1 MQNVVTYF
9 TFFFAALVMQAQTE
23 NTTVNNTNT
32 APTKYQQ
39 GMQKAFQLWQEDKS
53 WDAANTFERIAT
65 AEKDKWLPP
74 YYVAQI
80 NVINSFTE
88 KDPAKLKAQLDKAQD
103 FINQATTVSRENP
116 ELLVLQAQLYTA
128 WIVYDGMQ
136 YGMAYSGK
144 ATELYTKALA
154 LAPNNPRMILA
165 KAEWDMGG
173 AKYFGQ
179 SVEPYCQD
187 IQRAIELFATFKPAG
202 EFYPT
207 YGEER
212 AKQVQAES
220 CKK

>member
-1 MQNVVTYF
+1 MQNVVTYVIIIF
-9 TFFFAALVMQAQTE
+9 TVLTMKAQTDSAA
-23 NTTVNNTNT
+23 NTNT
-32 APTKYQQ
+32 EPTKYQQ
-39 GMQKAFQLWQEDKS
+39 GMQKAFQLWKENKS
-53 WDAANTFERIAT
+53 WEAANVFERIAT
-65 AEKDKWLPP
+65 AEPDNWLPP

-103 FINQATTVSRENP
+103 FINDATAISKENP

-128 WIVYDGMQ
+128 WIVFDGQQ
-136 YGMAYSGK
+136 YGMTYSAK
-144 ATELYTKALA
+144 ASELYNKALA
-154 LAPNNPRMILA
+154 LAPDNPRIILA

-179 SVEPYCQD
+179 PIAPYCKD

-212 AKQVQAES
+212 AKQIQAES
-220 CKK
+220 CK